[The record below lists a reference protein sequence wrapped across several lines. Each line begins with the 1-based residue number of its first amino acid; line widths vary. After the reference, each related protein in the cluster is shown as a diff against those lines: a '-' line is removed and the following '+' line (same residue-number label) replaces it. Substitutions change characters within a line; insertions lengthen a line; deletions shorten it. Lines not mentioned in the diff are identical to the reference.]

1 MDIRELNKG
10 NEKFLEFTE
19 NPDDFETESER
30 KMNLQ
35 TEQEIDSLYQ
45 QDEKKRKQQ
54 WYKERNIGIKRIKK
68 FLDTLPFTNLVE
80 IIRDRQFSYIK
91 FYVPEKYFDKITK
104 WEEKSNMLRK
114 SHLKLSRENASQG
127 YIVIIS

>member
-10 NEKFLEFTE
+10 IEKFLEFTE

-54 WYKERNIGIKRIKK
+54 LWISRTRNLI
-68 FLDTLPFTNLVE
+68 
-80 IIRDRQFSYIK
+80 
-91 FYVPEKYFDKITK
+91 
-104 WEEKSNMLRK
+104 
-114 SHLKLSRENASQG
+114 
-127 YIVIIS
+127 

>member
-10 NEKFLEFTE
+10 IEKFLEFTE

-45 QDEKKRKQQ
+45 QDEKERKQQ

-91 FYVPEKYFDKITK
+91 FYIPAKYFILTT
-104 WEEKSNMLRK
+104 
-114 SHLKLSRENASQG
+114 
-127 YIVIIS
+127 

>member
-1 MDIRELNKG
+1 MDIRKLNKG
-10 NEKFLEFTE
+10 IEKFLEFTE

-45 QDEKKRKQQ
+45 QDEKERKQQ
-54 WYKERNIGIKRIKK
+54 WYEERNIGIKRIKK

-91 FYVPEKYFDKITK
+91 FYVSEKYFNKITE